1 MPYACKRTQLAAAG
15 CGLGATC
22 GIIRVSYHLKVGL
35 DRDYSPRC
43 FFLADT
49 LDNVGVCYT
58 KPLHWELRHAAHD
71 SERPQKR
78 RRGTRVVLA
87 RLRMRSVGTGCD
99 LSMLYKRKST
109 EHWQPT
115 VAMQRLQGPV

>member
-1 MPYACKRTQLAAAG
+1 MPYACKRTQLAATG

-78 RRGTRVVLA
+78 RRGTRTRCVGWA
-87 RLRMRSVGTGCD
+87 TDAQGGHRLRS
-99 LSMLYKRKST
+99 
-109 EHWQPT
+109 EH
-115 VAMQRLQGPV
+115 ALQEKIY